1 MLSHEDHTKTSNY
14 VDIIILFV
22 LFPFRQYRD
31 YKQCI
36 RPLMS
41 GCRKG
46 VQKVLDY
53 DGRLRTYTMKMDYI
67 CKDAKT
73 GEYTNYTC
81 MGALRGPTLALGALR
96 APTLAL
102 GAHGDLYFFLIS
114 LIL

>member
-73 GEYTNYTC
+73 GEYTNY
-81 MGALRGPTLALGALR
+81 GRSQR
-96 APTLAL
+96 AHSCPRRPQS
-102 GAHGDLYFFLIS
+102 AHSCSGRPW
-114 LIL
+114 